1 MAVEPDALL
10 ERIDE
15 VVEAEHIKFHPLV
28 EEICAGRADTEALRG
43 FARQFFFVG
52 PKPNPRPHCAVY
64 AYAPEGDPDI
74 ENLWFGDVLM
84 EEATGSHSGTSHHLR
99 IYFDWCATL
108 GLSDEDM
115 AKVDPIPETAA
126 FEQWRYF
133 NAYKGD
139 WIAAIAGIAFIE
151 SASAK
156 RNDLLIESFVNNYG
170 YERGSD
176 GLKYWEI
183 HASEIEEGHGDIGPA
198 IVRRY
203 ALDDYT
209 QNRVWTAVRRS
220 IDLQWLAF
228 DGMHRAFIQK
238 DPRYTR
244 WQE

>member
-1 MAVEPDALL
+1 MAVEPDVLL
-10 ERIDE
+10 ARIDE
-15 VVEAEHIKFHPLV
+15 MVEREHIKFHPLV
-28 EEICAGRADTEALRG
+28 AEIRDGKASDRTLRG

-64 AYAPEGDPDI
+64 ALAPEGDPDI
-74 ENLWFGDVLM
+74 EQLWFGDVLM
-84 EEATGSHSGTSHHLR
+84 EEATGSHSGTGHHLQ
-99 IYFDWCATL
+99 IYFDWCTTL
-108 GLSDEDM
+108 GLSAQDM
-115 AKVDPIPETAA
+115 KTTDPIPETAA

-133 NAYKGD
+133 NAFKGD
-139 WIAAIAGIAFIE
+139 WIAAIAGISFIE
-151 SASAK
+151 AASAQ

-170 YERGSD
+170 YERGSS

-209 QNRVWTAVRRS
+209 QDRVWNAVRRS

-228 DGMHRAFIQK
+228 DGIYRAFVL
-238 DPRYTR
+238 DEDRYAR